1 MQFWSS
7 VRQHLA
13 FTRQETLA
21 IAFLTGALL
30 IGQAVRWYRSSGPA
44 QVPATDYRAVDS
56 EFVARAELPEEEV
69 PARATLSPG
78 CVDIN
83 TATFEQLTSLPGIG
97 PVTAEK
103 ILRFRN
109 ESGPFERAEDL
120 LEVKGIGPKKLARIR
135 PYLRVD

>member
-21 IAFLTGALL
+21 IAFLAAALL

-44 QVPATDYRAVDS
+44 QVPLTDYRTIDS
-56 EFVARAELPEEEV
+56 EFVARAEAVEEGA
-69 PARATLSPG
+69 PARLSPG
-78 CVDIN
+78 CININ
-83 TATFEQLTSLPGIG
+83 TATLEQLTALPGIG

-103 ILRFRN
+103 ILTFRREN
-109 ESGPFERAEDL
+109 GPFERAEDL

-135 PYLRVD
+135 PYLRVN